1 VAGRPWGSDPVTVV
15 EVVGLGVTRGDF
27 TLGPVDLTIG
37 PGVTAILGPNGSGK
51 STLLR
56 AMNGLIPEARGRA
69 RVDGDD
75 LMLRTSD
82 TLERVA
88 FVPDT
93 EELLFSEM
101 QLHEYWS
108 FVATVRERT
117 FGEDPEGILVRAEGF
132 AERLGLQP
140 GRRRIREFSMG
151 MRRKAQLITGLM
163 VDPQVLIVDE
173 PQNGLDFV
181 SANEVRAIFTRM
193 SDEGRSV
200 IMSNHDLDS
209 VARMAD
215 RLVVLRHG
223 QVVGQSADRFASG
236 SECEAFV
243 AGFFERA

>member
-1 VAGRPWGSDPVTVV
+1 
-15 EVVGLGVTRGDF
+15 
-27 TLGPVDLTIG
+27 
-37 PGVTAILGPNGSGK
+37 
-51 STLLR
+51 
-56 AMNGLIPEARGRA
+56 
-69 RVDGDD
+69 
-75 LMLRTSD
+75 
-82 TLERVA
+82 
-88 FVPDT
+88 
-93 EELLFSEM
+93 
-101 QLHEYWS
+101 
-108 FVATVRERT
+108 
-117 FGEDPEGILVRAEGF
+117 
-132 AERLGLQP
+132 
-140 GRRRIREFSMG
+140 MG

-209 VARMAD
+209 VARMAN

>member
-1 VAGRPWGSDPVTVV
+1 M
-15 EVVGLGVTRGDF
+15 TRGEF
-27 TLGPVDLTIG
+27 TLGPVDLTVG
-37 PGVTAILGPNGSGK
+37 PGITAILGPNGSGK

-56 AMNGLIPEARGRA
+56 AMNGLIPQARGTA

-75 LMLRTSD
+75 LMLRTSA
-82 TLERVA
+82 TLQRVA

-101 QLHEYWS
+101 QLYEYWS
-108 FVATVRERT
+108 FVSTVRERT
-117 FGEDPEGILVRAEGF
+117 FGEEPERLMARAEGF

-151 MRRKAQLITGLM
+151 MRRKAQLVTGLM
-163 VDPQVLIVDE
+163 VDPDVLIVDE

-193 SDEGRSV
+193 GEEGRSV

-223 QVVGQSADRFASG
+223 QVVGQSESRFASG
-236 SECEAFV
+236 SDCEAFV

>member
-1 VAGRPWGSDPVTVV
+1 MTVI
-15 EVVGLGVTRGDF
+15 EVSSLGVTRGEF
-27 TLGPVDLTIG
+27 TLGPIDLTVG

-56 AMNGLIPEARGRA
+56 AMNGLIPQARGNA
-69 RVDGDD
+69 WVDGAD
-75 LMLRTSD
+75 LMLRQSA
-82 TLERVA
+82 TLRRVA

-101 QLHEYWS
+101 QLHEFWS

-117 FGEDPEGILVRAEGF
+117 FGEDPGVILDRAEEL
-132 AERLGLQP
+132 ADRLGLQP

-151 MRRKAQLITGLM
+151 MRRKAQLVTGLM
-163 VDPQVLIVDE
+163 VEPDVLIVDE

-193 SDEGRSV
+193 GEQGRTV

-215 RLVVLRHG
+215 RLVVLRRG
-223 QVVGQSADRFASG
+223 QVVGQSDDRFESG

-243 AGFFERA
+243 ARFFERA